1 MSNLRFS
8 KLYLLS
14 QNERAGL
21 AISFKNRPTLVRA
34 PNNHGKS
41 AILKSLYDTFGAQ
54 PHKIDDSWKRANT
67 NSVVEFTLNDGH
79 FVILKSAGTYAI
91 FDANRNLLL
100 NTSKISDVLA
110 PYLANLLN
118 FRLVMADK
126 GDQVRI
132 PPPAYIFAPFY
143 VDQDNGWIKPWSSFS
158 RMYLPNTAR
167 LLSEYYSGIRPNEYY
182 EAVATRDQLRA
193 SLLSAETE
201 RKAVS
206 DALQKIR
213 SAAAQVTLSYEL
225 DDFSEETDRLV
236 TESQRLHDAQVSHRQ
251 RSAALNEERQLWA
264 DQRDIL
270 SGALAEMD
278 QSLTTAAS
286 HPTHVECPTC
296 GQEYENS
303 LKEQFGLVEDIDGL
317 ISARLNASRKLSEL
331 DTLIKDQR
339 ANLGEIERA
348 LSRVDAVFAIR
359 KAELTFKDVVAAEG
373 RTEARRLLQTRLAE
387 IDAAMGVLQGE
398 ISEQQNRIRAAE
410 SKS

>member
-1 MSNLRFS
+1 MLIRTT
-8 KLYLLS
+8 
-14 QNERAGL
+14 AG
-21 AISFKNRPTLVRA
+21 
-34 PNNHGKS
+34 H
-41 AILKSLYDTFGAQ
+41 
-54 PHKIDDSWKRANT
+54 
-67 NSVVEFTLNDGH
+67 H
-79 FVILKSAGTYAI
+79 FLECICL
-91 FDANRNLLL
+91 
-100 NTSKISDVLA
+100 
-110 PYLANLLN
+110 
-118 FRLVMADK
+118 
-126 GDQVRI
+126 I
-132 PPPAYIFAPFY
+132 PPACSPSTIPASG
-143 VDQDNGWIKPWSSFS
+143 QTNTTKPLQ
-158 RMYLPNTAR
+158 RGINYAR
-167 LLSEYYSGIRPNEYY
+167 LCYRLKPSGKQL
-182 EAVATRDQLRA
+182 AT
-193 SLLSAETE
+193 
-201 RKAVS
+201 
-206 DALQKIR
+206 LQKIR

-225 DDFSEETDRLV
+225 GDFSEETDRLV

-251 RSAALNEERQLWA
+251 RLAALNEERQLWA

-373 RTEARRLLQTRLAE
+373 RTEPDVCFKR
-387 IDAAMGVLQGE
+387 VLRK
-398 ISEQQNRIRAAE
+398 STQQWAYCRGRFQSSRTE
-410 SKS
+410 